1 MTNFTMKDIYQKL
14 SLIGLKKKKVNEC
27 MPDWW
32 LENCT
37 EITKTEAGIQ
47 ETLWRIANNF
57 SIDYGSL
64 IESFSE
70 KDKKPKF
77 IFGSHLFKHSQN
89 LSETELQ
96 PAVSVAMFIAKNTI
110 RVYEKPLADL
120 NGLTA
125 LSIREQLLQNAKWL
139 DFETLL
145 DYTWSLGIPVIFSS
159 NIPPKKMDGLA
170 LKIQDRPVII
180 LTKGRTHGYL
190 VFDLAHELGHIVLGH
205 LNQKKMIVDEKISA
219 NDKETEFFE
228 QQADEFALELLTG
241 VGNTKFVTKK
251 HYSPIGL
258 SQAVLKKANEYH
270 IDPLHIVLNYG
281 HSSGQFPLA
290 NQVLSYLVM
299 QLGLKKTDQQIAY
312 EYYLNNIDL
321 NSFDDEEVILNLI
334 GQAKK

>member
-1 MTNFTMKDIYQKL
+1 MTTITMKDIYQKL

-32 LENCT
+32 LENSA
-37 EITKTEAGIQ
+37 EITKTEAGVQ

-57 SIDYGSL
+57 SIDFGSL

-70 KDKKPKF
+70 KDKEPKF
-77 IFGSHLFKHSQN
+77 IFGNHFFKHSKN
-89 LSETELQ
+89 LNETELQ
-96 PAVSVAMFIAKNTI
+96 PAVSVAIFIAKNTI
-110 RVYEKPLADL
+110 RAYEKPLVDL

-125 LSIREQLLQNAKWL
+125 LSIREQLLQNAKWVN
-139 DFETLL
+139 FETLL
-145 DYTWSLGIPVIFSS
+145 NYTWSLGIPVIFSN

-180 LTKGRTHGYL
+180 LTKGRPHGYL

-205 LNQKKMIVDEKISA
+205 LNQNKIIIDEKISA
-219 NDKETEFFE
+219 NSTEVETFE
-228 QQADEFALELLTG
+228 QQADEFALELLTDG
-241 VGNTKFVTKK
+241 KNTKFVTKK
-251 HYSPIGL
+251 NYSPIGL
-258 SQAVLKKANEYH
+258 SQAILKKAKEYN

-290 NQVLSYLVM
+290 NQVLSYLVT
-299 QLGLKKTDQQIAY
+299 QLGLDKTDQQIAY
-312 EYYLNNIDL
+312 EYYLNNIGLD
-321 NSFDDEEVILNLI
+321 NFDDEEVILNII

>member
-1 MTNFTMKDIYQKL
+1 MTNFTMKDIYHKL

-32 LENCT
+32 LEHCT

-47 ETLWRIANNF
+47 ETLWHIANSF
-57 SIDYGSL
+57 SIDFGSL

-77 IFGSHLFKHSQN
+77 IFGNHLFKHSQN
-89 LSETELQ
+89 LNETELQ
-96 PAVSVAMFIAKNTI
+96 PAVSVAMFIAKNTMS
-110 RVYEKPLADL
+110 VYEKPLADL

-125 LSIREQLLQNAKWL
+125 LSIREKLLQNAKWL

-145 DYTWSLGIPVIFSS
+145 SYTWSLGIPVIFSS

-170 LKIQDRPVII
+170 LKIQDRPVIV

-205 LNQKKMIVDEKISA
+205 LNQKKIIVDEKISA
-219 NDKETEFFE
+219 NDIETELFE

-241 VGNTKFVTKK
+241 YKGIIYPTKK
-251 HYSPIGL
+251 YSPKGL
-258 SQAVLKKANEYH
+258 FQLALRKSSEGK
-270 IDPLHIVLNYG
+270 IDPLHFVLNYG
-281 HSSGQFPLA
+281 HSSGQFSLA
-290 NQVLSYLVM
+290 NQVLGDLVK
-299 QLGLKKTDQQIAY
+299 QLGLENTDQQIAY
-312 EYYLNNIDL
+312 EYYLSNIDL
-321 NSFDDEEVILNLI
+321 NNFDDEEVILNII
-334 GQAKK
+334 GG

>member
-1 MTNFTMKDIYQKL
+1 MANFTMKDIYQKL

-32 LENCT
+32 LENHT
-37 EITKTEAGIQ
+37 KITKTDAGIQ

-57 SIDYGSL
+57 SIDFGSL

-77 IFGSHLFKHSQN
+77 IFGNHLFKHSQN

-96 PAVSVAMFIAKNTI
+96 PAVSVAMFIAKSTLK
-110 RVYEKPLADL
+110 VYEKPLVGL
-120 NGLTA
+120 NNLTA
-125 LSIREQLLQNAKWL
+125 ISIREHLLKNSNWI
-139 DFETLL
+139 DFEILL
-145 DYTWSLGIPVIFSS
+145 NYVWSLGIPVIFSS

-170 LKIQDRPVII
+170 LKIQDRPVIV
-180 LTKGRTHGYL
+180 LTKGRAHGYL

-205 LNQKKMIVDEKISA
+205 LNQNQMIIDEKISA
-219 NDKETEFFE
+219 NYTETEIFE

-241 VGNTKFVTKK
+241 VRNTKFITKK

-258 SQAVLKKANEYH
+258 SQAVLRKANEYH

-290 NQVLSYLVM
+290 NQVLGYLVT
-299 QLGLKKTDQQIAY
+299 QLGLEKTDQQTAY
-312 EYYLNNIDL
+312 DYYLNNIDL
-321 NSFDDEEVILNLI
+321 NSFDDEEVILNII
-334 GQAKK
+334 GHTKK

>member
-1 MTNFTMKDIYQKL
+1 MTNFTMKDIYHKL

-32 LENCT
+32 LENYK

-57 SIDYGSL
+57 SIDFGSL

-70 KDKKPKF
+70 ENKKPTF
-77 IFGSHLFKHSQN
+77 IFGSHHLFKHSQN

-110 RVYEKPLADL
+110 KIYEKPLADL
-120 NGLTA
+120 SNLTA
-125 LSIREQLLQNAKWL
+125 LSIREHLLKNAKWV

-145 DYTWSLGIPVIFSS
+145 NYVWSLGIPVIFSS

-170 LKIQDRPVII
+170 LKIQDRPVIV

-205 LNQKKMIVDEKISA
+205 LNQSKMIVDEKINA
-219 NDKETEFFE
+219 NDTETEILE
-228 QQADEFALELLTG
+228 QQADEFALELLST
-241 VGNTKFVTKK
+241 V
-251 HYSPIGL
+251 
-258 SQAVLKKANEYH
+258 
-270 IDPLHIVLNYG
+270 
-281 HSSGQFPLA
+281 
-290 NQVLSYLVM
+290 
-299 QLGLKKTDQQIAY
+299 
-312 EYYLNNIDL
+312 
-321 NSFDDEEVILNLI
+321 
-334 GQAKK
+334 